1 MATSYQTP
9 GIYVEELPSGSH
21 PIEGVGTSIAAFV
34 GLAEMGPKNKPTL
47 ITNWSQYRD
56 TFGGFV
62 NDPFTYYLPHAV
74 YGYFNNG
81 GTICYVVN
89 LAPSLAPQTT
99 VPALANGTGGG
110 STAME
115 VYAVRQGLSAK
126 TKDLSISISY
136 DLTGGSASP
145 QTPPP
150 AEGGDAPAA
159 GGRRG
164 GGSVPAVQTTVS
176 TPFKVEVSA
185 NGKVQETFQASMD
198 RESPIYVETVVNGQS
213 QFVWMAPPAGASLA
227 APAATADATKPYALA
242 KPVSPSLQIGT
253 TDFQGDVKAR
263 SGMAGLEAIE
273 DITIVC
279 VPDLMSAYKQGQIT
293 DDGIIGLQVAI
304 KDHCENMQG
313 RVSILDA
320 PPSLDPQA
328 MSEWRSKL
336 GIDSSYA
343 TLYYPWIK
351 VLDPFDPTGKH
362 LLDIPPCG
370 HMAGIWARTD
380 SERGVHKAPANET
393 IRGAVNVAQDLT
405 DGEQGVLNPIGVN
418 CIRSFGAAGIRVWGA
433 RTLAEVDKSWKYIN
447 VRRLFNYVEQSI
459 KLGTRW
465 AVFEPNDQSLWG
477 KLKRDINAFLA
488 GPYRAGALFGETP
501 DQAFFVKCDSET
513 NPPDQ
518 IDNGMVVVD
527 IGICPV
533 KPAEFV
539 IFRIQ
544 QLPTGG
550 TA

>member
-9 GIYVEELPSGSH
+9 GVYVEELPSGSH

-34 GLAEMGPKNKPTL
+34 GFAEMGPINKPTL

-62 NDPFTYYLPHAV
+62 NQPFTYYLPHAV

-89 LAPSLAPQTT
+89 LSPSLAPQASIAAI
-99 VPALANGTGGG
+99 PNGSDAKAAL
-110 STAME
+110 E

-126 TKDLSISISY
+126 TTDLAINVSY
-136 DLTGGSASP
+136 ETGGTASP
-145 QTPPP
+145 AP
-150 AEGGDAPAA
+150 AAGGDAPAA
-159 GGRRG
+159 GGS
-164 GGSVPAVQTTVS
+164 GSVPATAPTVS

-185 NGKVQETFQASMD
+185 NGKVQETFTVTMD
-198 RESPIYVETVVNGQS
+198 RENPLYVENVINGQS
-213 QFVWMAPPAGASLA
+213 QYIWMAPPAGAKLA
-227 APAATADATKPYALA
+227 PPAATTEAAPLVKPA
-242 KPVSPSLQIGT
+242 SPSLQIGT
-253 TDFQGDVKAR
+253 SDIQGDVKAR
-263 SGMAGLEAIE
+263 SGIAGLEAIE
-273 DITIVC
+273 GITIVC
-279 VPDLMSAYKQGQIT
+279 VPDIMSLYKQEQLT
-293 DDGIIGLQVAI
+293 EDGIIGLQVGI

-313 RVSILDA
+313 RVAILDS

-328 MSEWRSKL
+328 MGEWRSKL

-351 VLDPFDPTGKH
+351 VLDPFDPSGKH
-362 LLDIPPCG
+362 LLEIPPCG

-393 IRGAVNVAQDLT
+393 IRGAVNVVQDLT
-405 DGEQGVLNPIGVN
+405 DGEQGTLNPIGVN
-418 CIRSFGAAGIRVWGA
+418 CIRPFGAAGIRVWGA

-447 VRRLFNYVEQSI
+447 VRRLFNYVESSI

-477 KLKRDINAFLA
+477 KLKRDINAFLS

-513 NPPDQ
+513 NPADQ
-518 IDNGMVVVD
+518 IDNGMVVVE

-539 IFRIQ
+539 IFRVQ